1 MVTCK
6 FCKQEFL
13 KKSTLTRHLETAKY
27 CNTGKEKISFD
38 CSFCSKKLA
47 SKPRLEYH
55 TNICKAPKKTELVK
69 TDITLE
75 LMNQVQRM
83 KLEIDELK
91 RQQQVIR
98 QQVNQQHINTN
109 LTENENDTEEI
120 KEENKENKE
129 ETSVQQPYKKKAIP
143 KSLKMLV
150 WHTYIGK
157 EVGLAKCLCCKN
169 KEITQMDFD
178 CGHVVAESR
187 GGVTTVNN
195 MRPICAKCNR
205 SMKAMDMNDFIEKY
219 FT

>member
-1 MVTCK
+1 MVACK

-27 CNTGKEKISFD
+27 CNTGKEKITHN
-38 CSFCSKKLA
+38 CSFCSKKLS
-47 SKPRLEYH
+47 SKNMLKYH
-55 TNICKAPKKTELVK
+55 TKICKVRLKSESVK

-75 LMNQVQRM
+75 LMNQVKSMR
-83 KLEIDELK
+83 LEIDELK

-98 QQVNQQHINTN
+98 QHINTN
-109 LTENENDTEEI
+109 LTENEMEEI
-120 KEENKENKE
+120 KEENKE

-195 MRPICAKCNR
+195 MRPICTKCNR

>member
-6 FCKQEFL
+6 FCEQEFPTVSSL
-13 KKSTLTRHLETAKY
+13 NRHMKTAKY
-27 CNTGKEKISFD
+27 CNTGKEKITHN
-38 CSFCSKKLA
+38 CSFCSKKLS
-47 SKPRLEYH
+47 SKNMLKYH
-55 TNICKAPKKTELVK
+55 TKICKVRLKSESVK

-75 LMNQVQRM
+75 LMNQVQRI

-91 RQQQVIR
+91 SQQQIIR
-98 QQVNQQHINTN
+98 QHININ
-109 LTENENDTEEI
+109 LDENETEEI
-120 KEENKENKE
+120 KEENKE

-219 FT
+219 FK

>member
-1 MVTCK
+1 
-6 FCKQEFL
+6 
-13 KKSTLTRHLETAKY
+13 
-27 CNTGKEKISFD
+27 
-38 CSFCSKKLA
+38 
-47 SKPRLEYH
+47 
-55 TNICKAPKKTELVK
+55 
-69 TDITLE
+69 
-75 LMNQVQRM
+75 MNQVQRM

-91 RQQQVIR
+91 QQVI
-98 QQVNQQHINTN
+98 QQYNNTN
-109 LTENENDTEEI
+109 LAENVM
-120 KEENKENKE
+120 EENKKENKE

-195 MRPICAKCNR
+195 MRPICTKCNR

-219 FT
+219 FYIMMRIRRTAFKIFNFLIKNKTTFSLINKLLIYSLHLLISY

>member
-13 KKSTLTRHLETAKY
+13 KKSTLTHHLETAKY

-55 TNICKAPKKTELVK
+55 TNICKARKKSESVK

-91 RQQQVIR
+91 SQQQIIR
-98 QQVNQQHINTN
+98 QQVNTN
-109 LTENENDTEEI
+109 LAENENDTEEI
-120 KEENKENKE
+120 KEEIKE

-205 SMKAMDMNDFIEKY
+205 SMKAMNMNDFIEKY
-219 FT
+219 FK

>member
-1 MVTCK
+1 MVTCA
-6 FCKQEFL
+6 FCKQEFPTVSSL
-13 KKSTLTRHLETAKY
+13 NRHMKTAKY
-27 CNTGKEKISFD
+27 CNTGKEKITHN
-38 CSFCSKKLA
+38 CSFCSKKLS
-47 SKPRLEYH
+47 SKNMLKYH
-55 TNICKAPKKTELVK
+55 TKICKVRLKSESTK

-75 LMNQVQRM
+75 LMNQVQSMR
-83 KLEIDELK
+83 LEIDELK
-91 RQQQVIR
+91 RQQQVI
-98 QQVNQQHINTN
+98 QQHINTN
-109 LTENENDTEEI
+109 LDENDTEEN
-120 KEENKENKE
+120 KEENKE
-129 ETSVQQPYKKKAIP
+129 ETSIQHPYKKKAIP

-178 CGHVVAESR
+178 CGHVIAESR

-219 FT
+219 FK

>member
-1 MVTCK
+1 MVACK

-55 TNICKAPKKTELVK
+55 TNICKARKKSESVK
-69 TDITLE
+69 TDITLD

-91 RQQQVIR
+91 SQQQIIR
-98 QQVNQQHINTN
+98 QYNNIN
-109 LTENENDTEEI
+109 LAENVTEEI
-120 KEENKENKE
+120 KEENKV

-157 EVGLAKCLCCKN
+157 EIGLAKCLCCKN

-195 MRPICAKCNR
+195 MRPICTKCNR
-205 SMKAMDMNDFIEKY
+205 SMKAMNMNDFIEKY

>member
-55 TNICKAPKKTELVK
+55 TNICKARKKSESVK
-69 TDITLE
+69 TDITLD
-75 LMNQVQRM
+75 LMNQLQRM

-91 RQQQVIR
+91 QQVV
-98 QQVNQQHINTN
+98 QQYNNIN
-109 LTENENDTEEI
+109 LAENENDTEEI
-120 KEENKENKE
+120 KEEIKE
-129 ETSVQQPYKKKAIP
+129 ETPVQQPYKKKAIP

-219 FT
+219 FK

>member
-55 TNICKAPKKTELVK
+55 TNICKARKKSESVK
-69 TDITLE
+69 TDITLD
-75 LMNQVQRM
+75 LMNQVQCM

-91 RQQQVIR
+91 RQQQVI
-98 QQVNQQHINTN
+98 QQHINTN

-120 KEENKENKE
+120 KEEIKEENKE

-219 FT
+219 FK

>member
-55 TNICKAPKKTELVK
+55 TNICKARKKSESVK

-75 LMNQVQRM
+75 LMNQLQRM
-83 KLEIDELK
+83 KLEIDKLK
-91 RQQQVIR
+91 SQQQIIR
-98 QQVNQQHINTN
+98 QHINTN
-109 LTENENDTEEI
+109 LAENDTEEI
-120 KEENKENKE
+120 KEE
-129 ETSVQQPYKKKAIP
+129 TPVQQPYKKKAIP

-195 MRPICAKCNR
+195 MRPICTKCNR

-219 FT
+219 FK

>member
-1 MVTCK
+1 MVICA

-55 TNICKAPKKTELVK
+55 ANICKARKKSESTK

-75 LMNQVQRM
+75 LMNQVQSMR
-83 KLEIDELK
+83 LEIDELK
-91 RQQQVIR
+91 RQQKATR
-98 QQVNQQHINTN
+98 QQVIQQHINTN
-109 LTENENDTEEI
+109 LTENDMEEN
-120 KEENKENKE
+120 KEENKE
-129 ETSVQQPYKKKAIP
+129 ETTVQHSYKKKAIP

-187 GGVTTVNN
+187 GGVTSVNN

-205 SMKAMDMNDFIEKY
+205 SMKAMNMNEFIEKY

>member
-1 MVTCK
+1 MVACK

-55 TNICKAPKKTELVK
+55 TNICKARKKSESVK

-75 LMNQVQRM
+75 LMNQLKSM

-91 RQQQVIR
+91 QQVV
-98 QQVNQQHINTN
+98 QQYNNIN
-109 LTENENDTEEI
+109 LAENENDTEEI
-120 KEENKENKE
+120 KEEIKE
-129 ETSVQQPYKKKAIP
+129 ETPVQQPYKKKAIP

-219 FT
+219 FK

>member
-13 KKSTLTRHLETAKY
+13 KKSSLNRHMKTAKY
-27 CNTGKEKISFD
+27 CNTGKEKITHN
-38 CSFCSKKLA
+38 CSFCSKKLS
-47 SKPRLEYH
+47 SKNMLKYH
-55 TNICKAPKKTELVK
+55 TKICKVRLKSESVK

-75 LMNQVQRM
+75 LMNQLKSMR
-83 KLEIDELK
+83 LEIDELK
-91 RQQQVIR
+91 HKQQVI
-98 QQVNQQHINTN
+98 QQEIIQQHNNTN
-109 LTENENDTEEI
+109 LAENENDTEE
-120 KEENKENKE
+120 NKE
-129 ETSVQQPYKKKAIP
+129 ETPIQQPYKKKAIP

-187 GGVTTVNN
+187 GGVTSVNN
-195 MRPICAKCNR
+195 MRPICTKCNR

-219 FT
+219 FK

>member
-55 TNICKAPKKTELVK
+55 TNICKARKKSESVK
-69 TDITLE
+69 TDITLD

-91 RQQQVIR
+91 QQVI
-98 QQVNQQHINTN
+98 QQYNNTN
-109 LTENENDTEEI
+109 LAENVM
-120 KEENKENKE
+120 EENKKENKE

-195 MRPICAKCNR
+195 MRPICTKCNR

-219 FT
+219 FK

>member
-1 MVTCK
+1 MIACK

-55 TNICKAPKKTELVK
+55 TNICKARKKSESVK
-69 TDITLE
+69 TDIALD

-91 RQQQVIR
+91 SQQQIIR
-98 QQVNQQHINTN
+98 QQVIQQHINTN
-109 LTENENDTEEI
+109 LTENENDTE
-120 KEENKENKE
+120 ENKE

-195 MRPICAKCNR
+195 MRPICTKCNR
-205 SMKAMDMNDFIEKY
+205 SMKAMNMNDFIEKY
-219 FT
+219 FK

>member
-13 KKSTLTRHLETAKY
+13 KKSTLTCHLETAKY

-55 TNICKAPKKTELVK
+55 TNICKARKKSESVK

-75 LMNQVQRM
+75 LMNQVQSM

-91 RQQQVIR
+91 QQVI
-98 QQVNQQHINTN
+98 QQYNNIN
-109 LTENENDTEEI
+109 LAENVTEEI
-120 KEENKENKE
+120 KEENKV

-205 SMKAMDMNDFIEKY
+205 SMKAMNMNDFIEKY
-219 FT
+219 FK

>member
-1 MVTCK
+1 M
-6 FCKQEFL
+6 L
-13 KKSTLTRHLETAKY
+13 RKK
-27 CNTGKEKISFD
+27 
-38 CSFCSKKLA
+38 
-47 SKPRLEYH
+47 
-55 TNICKAPKKTELVK
+55 
-69 TDITLE
+69 
-75 LMNQVQRM
+75 
-83 KLEIDELK
+83 
-91 RQQQVIR
+91 
-98 QQVNQQHINTN
+98 
-109 LTENENDTEEI
+109 I
-120 KEENKENKE
+120 KEENKE

-195 MRPICAKCNR
+195 MRPICTKCNR

>member
-55 TNICKAPKKTELVK
+55 TNICKARKKSESVK
-69 TDITLE
+69 TDITLD

-83 KLEIDELK
+83 KLEIDKLK
-91 RQQQVIR
+91 SQQQIV
-98 QQVNQQHINTN
+98 QQYNNIN
-109 LTENENDTEEI
+109 LAENENDTEEI
-120 KEENKENKE
+120 KEEIKE
-129 ETSVQQPYKKKAIP
+129 ETPVQQPYKKKAIP

>member
-1 MVTCK
+1 MVACK

-55 TNICKAPKKTELVK
+55 TNICKARKKSESVK
-69 TDITLE
+69 TDITLD

-91 RQQQVIR
+91 QQVI
-98 QQVNQQHINTN
+98 QQYNNTN
-109 LTENENDTEEI
+109 LAENETEEI
-120 KEENKENKE
+120 KEENKE

>member
-1 MVTCK
+1 MVACK

-55 TNICKAPKKTELVK
+55 TNICKSRKKSESVK
-69 TDITLE
+69 TDITVE
-75 LMNQVQRM
+75 LMNQVQSM
-83 KLEIDELK
+83 KLEIEELK
-91 RQQQVIR
+91 YKQQVI
-98 QQVNQQHINTN
+98 QQKIIQQHNNTN
-109 LTENENDTEEI
+109 LAENET
-120 KEENKENKE
+120 EENKENKE
-129 ETSVQQPYKKKAIP
+129 ETPIQPPYKKKAIP

-178 CGHVVAESR
+178 CGHVVAESC

>member
-1 MVTCK
+1 MVICK
-6 FCKQEFL
+6 FCEQEFPTVSSL
-13 KKSTLTRHLETAKY
+13 NRHMKTAKY
-27 CNTGKEKISFD
+27 CNTGKEKITHN
-38 CSFCSKKLA
+38 CSFCSKKLS
-47 SKPRLEYH
+47 SKNMLKYH
-55 TNICKAPKKTELVK
+55 TKICKVRLKSESVK

-75 LMNQVQRM
+75 LMNQVQRI
-83 KLEIDELK
+83 KLEIDDLK
-91 RQQQVIR
+91 SQQQIIR
-98 QQVNQQHINTN
+98 QHINTN
-109 LTENENDTEEI
+109 LAENENETEEI
-120 KEENKENKE
+120 KEENKEEIKE

-187 GGVTTVNN
+187 GGLTTVNN

-219 FT
+219 FK

>member
-1 MVTCK
+1 MVACK

-55 TNICKAPKKTELVK
+55 TNICKARKKSESVK

-75 LMNQVQRM
+75 LMNQVKSMR
-83 KLEIDELK
+83 LEIDELK

-98 QQVNQQHINTN
+98 QQVIRQHINTN

-120 KEENKENKE
+120 KEEIKE

-205 SMKAMDMNDFIEKY
+205 SMKAMNMNDFIEKY

>member
-55 TNICKAPKKTELVK
+55 TNICKARKKSESVK
-69 TDITLE
+69 TDITLD
-75 LMNQVQRM
+75 LMNQLQRM

-91 RQQQVIR
+91 QQVV
-98 QQVNQQHINTN
+98 QQYNNIN
-109 LTENENDTEEI
+109 LAENENDTEEI
-120 KEENKENKE
+120 KEEIKE
-129 ETSVQQPYKKKAIP
+129 ETPVQQPYKKKAIP

>member
-1 MVTCK
+1 MVACK

-55 TNICKAPKKTELVK
+55 TNICKARKKSESVK
-69 TDITLE
+69 TDITVE
-75 LMNQVQRM
+75 LMNQVQSM

-91 RQQQVIR
+91 HKQQVIQQEIIQR
-98 QQVNQQHINTN
+98 QVIQQHNNTN
-109 LTENENDTEEI
+109 LVENET
-120 KEENKENKE
+120 EENKEE
-129 ETSVQQPYKKKAIP
+129 IPIQHPYKKKAIP

-178 CGHVVAESR
+178 CGHVVAESL
-187 GGVTTVNN
+187 GGMTTVNN

-205 SMKAMDMNDFIEKY
+205 SMKAMNMNEFIEKY

>member
-55 TNICKAPKKTELVK
+55 TNICKARKKSESVK
-69 TDITLE
+69 TDITLD

-91 RQQQVIR
+91 QQVI
-98 QQVNQQHINTN
+98 QQYNNTN
-109 LTENENDTEEI
+109 LAENDTEEI
-120 KEENKENKE
+120 KEE
-129 ETSVQQPYKKKAIP
+129 TPVQQPYKKKAIP

-219 FT
+219 FK

>member
-1 MVTCK
+1 MVACK

-55 TNICKAPKKTELVK
+55 TNICKARKKSESVK

-91 RQQQVIR
+91 QQVI
-98 QQVNQQHINTN
+98 QQYNNTN
-109 LTENENDTEEI
+109 LAENVTEEI
-120 KEENKENKE
+120 KEENKV
-129 ETSVQQPYKKKAIP
+129 ETPVQQPYKKKAIP

-178 CGHVVAESR
+178 CGHVVAESL
-187 GGVTTVNN
+187 GGETSVNN
-195 MRPICAKCNR
+195 MRPICTKCNR
-205 SMKAMDMNDFIEKY
+205 SMKAMNMNDFIEKY
-219 FT
+219 FK

>member
-1 MVTCK
+1 MVACK

-55 TNICKAPKKTELVK
+55 TNICKARKKSESVK
-69 TDITLE
+69 SDITLE
-75 LMNQVQRM
+75 LMNQLQRM
-83 KLEIDELK
+83 KLEIDKLK
-91 RQQQVIR
+91 SQQQIIR
-98 QQVNQQHINTN
+98 QHINTN
-109 LTENENDTEEI
+109 LAENDTEEI
-120 KEENKENKE
+120 KEE
-129 ETSVQQPYKKKAIP
+129 TPVQQPYKKKAIP

-195 MRPICAKCNR
+195 MRPICTKCNR